1 MQKYVNHD
9 NFIDHIGNEF
19 DNWMEEDNLKQAIAQ
34 KEGWQAIQPEN
45 YPARKAEWEQHYR
58 RQAEDRVNDV
68 KKMVQESIAEDQAKI
83 SRAQVKIVAG
93 DYLVSDYAI
102 LHKITAAEAREELER
117 YAAAKTQGFDVNNIA
132 DKFAAMRH
140 RDHLNS
146 REDMET
152 AAQISKELETRS
164 GISQAKKA
172 IQRGESILG
181 QNAWELIERRHTSG
195 YALLKM
201 IHS

>member
-1 MQKYVNHD
+1 MQKYINHD

-58 RQAEDRVNDV
+58 KQAEERVNDV

-164 GISQAKKA
+164 GISHAKKA